1 MKNVLFD
8 CLMLDSLLPKTYAT
22 LICDN
27 EPHTVK
33 YSTILNY
40 GVRSAPDRRESFRAT
55 VGSALARR
63 VVGEKIYCK

>member
-1 MKNVLFD
+1 MSD
-8 CLMLDSLLPKTYAT
+8 TILPKTYAT

-40 GVRSAPDRRESFRAT
+40 GVRKAPTASSWR
-55 VGSALARR
+55 
-63 VVGEKIYCK
+63 KIYCK